1 MPRCLFLTN
10 FVHHAEGFSKEAEQ
24 AGYQA
29 MQVTAEQ
36 APRVPISGP
45 TEVKQEIETPMDIDP
60 ETKDAGNG
68 VKRKAEEEPS
78 EESKKAR
85 VGVFSLACRLLQHPL
100 KSSRTTPD
108 S

>member
-1 MPRCLFLTN
+1 
-10 FVHHAEGFSKEAEQ
+10 
-24 AGYQA
+24 

-36 APRVPISGP
+36 QAAHVPVP
-45 TEVKQEIETPMDIDP
+45 ELTEVTREIETPMDVDHGAN
-60 ETKDAGNG
+60 DVGNS

-85 VGVFSLACRLLQHPL
+85 VGMFSLASCLQWHPL
-100 KSSRTTPD
+100 MSSRATPD

>member
-1 MPRCLFLTN
+1 MI
-10 FVHHAEGFSKEAEQ
+10 FVHYPKGFFKEAEQ

-36 APRVPISGP
+36 QAAHVPV
-45 TEVKQEIETPMDIDP
+45 TEATREIETPMDIDQ
-60 ETKDAGNG
+60 EAKDTGSG

-85 VGVFSLACRLLQHPL
+85 VGACSLASYL
-100 KSSRTTPD
+100 
-108 S
+108 

>member
-1 MPRCLFLTN
+1 
-10 FVHHAEGFSKEAEQ
+10 
-24 AGYQA
+24 
-29 MQVTAEQ
+29 MQVTAGQ
-36 APRVPISGP
+36 QDPRVPVTGP
-45 TEVKQEIETPMDIDP
+45 TEVKQEIETPMDIDH
-60 ETKDAGNG
+60 EAKDAGNG

-85 VGVFSLACRLLQHPL
+85 VGVFSLACCLLQHSL

>member
-1 MPRCLFLTN
+1 MIFVRYAKGLF
-10 FVHHAEGFSKEAEQ
+10 KEAEQ

-36 APRVPISGP
+36 QAAHVPV
-45 TEVKQEIETPMDIDP
+45 TETTREIQTPMDVDQ
-60 ETKDAGNG
+60 EAKDTGSG

-85 VGVFSLACRLLQHPL
+85 VGACSIASCL
-100 KSSRTTPD
+100 
-108 S
+108 